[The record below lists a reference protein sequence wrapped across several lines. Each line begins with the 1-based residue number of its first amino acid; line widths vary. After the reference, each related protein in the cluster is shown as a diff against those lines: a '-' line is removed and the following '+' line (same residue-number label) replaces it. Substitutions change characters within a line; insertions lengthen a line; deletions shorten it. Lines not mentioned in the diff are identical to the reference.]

1 MTHSNGRRRV
11 VVTGQGVV
19 TPLGTGVDKFWAAM
33 QRSDCGI
40 REVQSFSTEDLYITI
55 AGEVPDF
62 DPRERLQSKQL
73 LLADKFSQY
82 AGCAAQEAVTQAKLE
97 YPLKDN
103 EAYRAAC
110 IIGSGVGGLTTL
122 EFSYKMLFKENKRAT
137 HPLTL
142 LKAIGSSA
150 SAHVSIEYGI
160 KGPTFGVVS
169 ACSTA
174 THSIGLT
181 YRMIREGLVD
191 LGLAGAAEASL
202 NWGATRAWQAM
213 RVLSPDGLWPF
224 AKKRN
229 GTVLAEGA
237 GILMLEEF
245 EHAKARGAPIL
256 AEVMGFG
263 MTADAADMVNPSID
277 GASTAMQIALDDAS
291 LAPSDIDYVNA
302 HGTATAVNDI
312 NETRAI
318 KRVFG
323 NAANKVS
330 ISSTKS
336 MHGHCLGAGGGIEA
350 VAAIKAIGEGYVP
363 ATVGL
368 DEPDPECDLDYTP
381 NTGRQREINY
391 AMSNSFAFGGLNAVI
406 VFGRRTEHDNGVE
419 AAEGEG
425 IRHGVIDL
433 ALASRV

>member
-19 TPLGTGVDKFWAAM
+19 TPLGTGVDKFWAAIK
-33 QRSDCGI
+33 SSACGV
-40 REVQSFSTEDLYITI
+40 REVQSFDTEDLYITI

-62 DPRERLQSKQL
+62 EPRERLKSKQL
-73 LLADKFSQY
+73 LLADKYSQY
-82 AGCAAQEAVTQAKLE
+82 AGCAASEAVAQSKLE
-97 YPLKDN
+97 LPLSDTDS
-103 EAYRAAC
+103 YRSAC

-174 THSIGLT
+174 THSIGLV
-181 YRMIREGLVD
+181 YQMIRNGLVD
-191 LGLAGAAEASL
+191 MGIGGAAEASL

-213 RVLSPDGLWPF
+213 RVLSPDGLFPF
-224 AKKRN
+224 SKDRN
-229 GTVLAEGA
+229 GTVLAEGS
-237 GILMLEEF
+237 GILVLEDYER
-245 EHAKARGAPIL
+245 AKERGAPIL
-256 AEVMGFG
+256 AEVMGYG

-277 GASTAMQIALDDAS
+277 GASTAMQMALDDS
-291 LAPSDIDYVNA
+291 GLSPSDIDYVNA

-318 KRVFG
+318 RRVFG
-323 NAANKVS
+323 DVADNLS

-350 VAAIKAIGEGYVP
+350 VAAIKAIEENYVP
-363 ATVGL
+363 PTVGL
-368 DEPDPECDLDYTP
+368 NEPDPECDLDYTP
-381 NTGRQREINY
+381 NKGKERDINY
-391 AMSNSFAFGGLNAVI
+391 AMSNSFAFGGLNAVLI
-406 VFGRRTEHDNGVE
+406 FGPPP
-419 AAEGEG
+419 A
-425 IRHGVIDL
+425 
-433 ALASRV
+433 